1 MAMEQ
6 EFQNLLTTQAQRH
19 LPRFITERGDCME
32 APESVH
38 PVAVGG
44 VFQYVSTVINDDL
57 MLLEFKMLLME
68 GRWSKDSSLLESL
81 LIAFLLCLA

>member
-6 EFQNLLTTQAQRH
+6 EFQHPLTTQAQRH
-19 LPRFITERGDCME
+19 LPRFITEREDCMK
-32 APESVH
+32 APESVY

-57 MLLEFKMLLME
+57 MLLEF
-68 GRWSKDSSLLESL
+68 
-81 LIAFLLCLA
+81 